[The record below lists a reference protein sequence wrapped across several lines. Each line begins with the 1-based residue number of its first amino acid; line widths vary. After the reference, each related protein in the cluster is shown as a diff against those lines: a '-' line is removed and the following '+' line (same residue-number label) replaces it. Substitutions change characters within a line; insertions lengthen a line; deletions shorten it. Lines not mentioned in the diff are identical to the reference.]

1 MKKTLIIAA
10 AIVGIALLF
19 IIVRAAIITIF

>member
-1 MKKTLIIAA
+1 MKKALKIIAII
-10 AIVGIALLF
+10 AIVIVLF